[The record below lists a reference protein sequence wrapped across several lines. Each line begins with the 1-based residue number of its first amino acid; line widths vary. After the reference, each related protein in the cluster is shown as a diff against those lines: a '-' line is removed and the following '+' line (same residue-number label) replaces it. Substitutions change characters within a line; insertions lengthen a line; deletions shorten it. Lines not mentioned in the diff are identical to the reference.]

1 MDKPRKPHSRNPRLQ
16 NLNPMFHFK
25 EPKEDDKVLTK
36 TLLAQARKSGVLNL
50 SNRGLAFGE

>member
-1 MDKPRKPHSRNPRLQ
+1 MEKRRLTTKNPRLQ

-25 EPKEDDKVLTK
+25 SPKEDDKILTK

>member
-1 MDKPRKPHSRNPRLQ
+1 MEKRKLTTKNPRLQ

-25 EPKEDDKVLTK
+25 SPKEDDKILTK